1 MKKLKILLL
10 VIFLCFS
17 YKITYSYENYI
28 RYKINNEI
36 ITNFDLNKEEKY
48 LIALSPELNNLEKKQ
63 LESLAKNS
71 IINEKIKKIELE
83 KFFELNKNI
92 DDPVLKS
99 IMKGLFSNIGIIDEK
114 NIINHL
120 SNYDLTLEWV
130 REKIEI
136 ETLWNNLIFSR
147 YKNQIVLDLDEIKK
161 ELKNEIKNK
170 KDSKSYFLSEIFF
183 NPTNEI
189 SLDELKK
196 QIKKSIK
203 EKGFNNTA
211 TIFGISD
218 SAKTGGKIGWVDESS
233 LSPLITNKIKDLK
246 IEEITNFIKLSN
258 GYIIL
263 KVEDIKIIQQKIN
276 EEKALENKIFF
287 EKNKQLGQFS
297 QILFNKIKQ
306 DTSIR
311 EN

>member
-1 MKKLKILLL
+1 MKKLKISLL
-10 VIFLCFS
+10 IFFLCFS

-28 RYKINNEI
+28 KYKINNKI

-48 LIALSPELNNLEKKQ
+48 LIALNPELSNLEKNQ
-63 LESLAKNS
+63 LENLAINSL
-71 IINEKIKKIELE
+71 INEKIKKIELE
-83 KFFELNKNI
+83 KFFELNKNL

-99 IMKGLFSNIGIIDEK
+99 IMKGLFSNIGIVDEK

-120 SNYDLTLEWV
+120 SNHDLTLEWV

-147 YKNQIVLDLDEIKK
+147 YKNQIVLDLDKLKK

-246 IEEITNFIKLSN
+246 IKEITNFIKLSN

-263 KVEDIKIIQQKIN
+263 KVEDIKIIQKKID
-276 EEKALENKIFF
+276 EKKALNNKIIFV
-287 EKNKQLGQFS
+287 KNKQLEQFS
-297 QILFNKIKQ
+297 QILFNKIKR

>member
-1 MKKLKILLL
+1 MKKLKISLL
-10 VIFLCFS
+10 IFFLCFS

-28 RYKINNEI
+28 KYKINNKI

-48 LIALSPELNNLEKKQ
+48 LIALNPELSNLEKNQ
-63 LESLAKNS
+63 LENLAINSL
-71 IINEKIKKIELE
+71 INEKIKKIELE
-83 KFFELNKNI
+83 KYFELNKNI
-92 DDPVLKS
+92 DDPLLKS
-99 IMKGLFSNIGIIDEK
+99 IMEGLFSSIGIVDEK

-120 SNYDLTLEWV
+120 SNHDLTLEWV

-147 YKNQIVLDLDEIKK
+147 YKNQIVLDLDKLKK

-196 QIKKSIK
+196 QIEKSIK

-218 SAKTGGKIGWVDESS
+218 SAKIGGGIGWINENSLNSKIKESIKKLKIGETSK
-233 LSPLITNKIKDLK
+233 PII
-246 IEEITNFIKLSN
+246 LSN
-258 GYIIL
+258 GILIL
-263 KVEDIKIIQQKIN
+263 KV
-276 EEKALENKIFF
+276 
-287 EKNKQLGQFS
+287 
-297 QILFNKIKQ
+297 
-306 DTSIR
+306 TSIR
-311 EN
+311 KSKNKINLELELKKAINYERNRQLNQYSKIYFNKTKKNLGIDE

>member
-10 VIFLCFS
+10 IIFLCFS

-28 RYKINNEI
+28 KYKINNEI

-99 IMKGLFSNIGIIDEK
+99 IMKGLFSNIGIINEK

-189 SLDELKK
+189 SLGELKK
-196 QIKKSIK
+196 QIKKSIE

-233 LSPLITNKIKDLK
+233 LSPLITNKIKNLK

-276 EEKALENKIFF
+276 EKKALDNKIFF
-287 EKNKQLGQFS
+287 EKNKQLAQFS
-297 QILFNKIKQ
+297 QILFNKIKK

>member
-10 VIFLCFS
+10 IIFLCFS

-28 RYKINNEI
+28 KYKINNEI

-99 IMKGLFSNIGIIDEK
+99 IMKGLFSNIGIINEK

-189 SLDELKK
+189 SLGELKK
-196 QIKKSIK
+196 QIKKSIE

-233 LSPLITNKIKDLK
+233 LSPLIINKIKNLK

-276 EEKALENKIFF
+276 EKKALDNKIFF
-287 EKNKQLGQFS
+287 EKNKQLAQFS

>member
-189 SLDELKK
+189 SLGELKK
-196 QIKKSIK
+196 QIKKSIE

-233 LSPLITNKIKDLK
+233 LSPLITNKIKNLK

-276 EEKALENKIFF
+276 EKKALDNKIFF
-287 EKNKQLGQFS
+287 EKNKQLAQFS

>member
-99 IMKGLFSNIGIIDEK
+99 IMKGLFSNIGIINEK

-196 QIKKSIK
+196 QIEKSIK

-246 IEEITNFIKLSN
+246 IKEITNFIKLSN

-263 KVEDIKIIQQKIN
+263 KVEDIKIIQKKID
-276 EEKALENKIFF
+276 EKKALNNKIIFV
-287 EKNKQLGQFS
+287 KNKQLEQFS
-297 QILFNKIKQ
+297 QILFNKIKR

>member
-99 IMKGLFSNIGIIDEK
+99 IMKGLFSNIGIINEK

-189 SLDELKK
+189 SLGELKK
-196 QIKKSIK
+196 QIKKSIE

-233 LSPLITNKIKDLK
+233 LSPLITNKIKNLK

-263 KVEDIKIIQQKIN
+263 KVEDIKIIQQKID
-276 EEKALENKIFF
+276 EKKALDNKIFF
-287 EKNKQLGQFS
+287 EKNKQLAQFS

>member
-1 MKKLKILLL
+1 
-10 VIFLCFS
+10 
-17 YKITYSYENYI
+17 
-28 RYKINNEI
+28 
-36 ITNFDLNKEEKY
+36 

-189 SLDELKK
+189 SLGELKK
-196 QIKKSIK
+196 QIKKSIE

-233 LSPLITNKIKDLK
+233 LSPLITNKIKNLK

-263 KVEDIKIIQQKIN
+263 KVEDIKIIQQKID
-276 EEKALENKIFF
+276 EKKALDNKIFF
-287 EKNKQLGQFS
+287 EKNKQLAQFS
-297 QILFNKIKQ
+297 QILFNKIKK

>member
-1 MKKLKILLL
+1 MKKINISLIIILL
-10 VIFLCFS
+10 FFS
-17 YKITYSYENYI
+17 HKITYSYENYI
-28 RYKINNEI
+28 KYKVNNEI
-36 ITNFDLNKEEKY
+36 ITNFDLDKEEKY
-48 LIALSPELNNLEKKQ
+48 LISLNPELSNLEKKQ
-63 LESLAKNS
+63 LKSLAKNS
-71 IINEKIKKIELE
+71 IINEKTKKIELE
-83 KFFELNKNI
+83 KYFDLDKNEN
-92 DDPVLKS
+92 DPVLKTILEGS
-99 IMKGLFSNIGIIDEK
+99 FSNIGIVGEK
-114 NIINHL
+114 NIIKHL
-120 SNYDLTLEWV
+120 SNHDLTLEWV
-130 REKIEI
+130 RKKIEI

-147 YKNQIVLDLDEIKK
+147 YKGQIILDLDRLKK
-161 ELKNEIKNK
+161 ELKREIKNK

-196 QIKKSIK
+196 KIEKSIK

-246 IEEITNFIKLSN
+246 IKEISNFIKLSN

-263 KVEDIKIIQQKIN
+263 KVDDIKIIKQKTD
-276 EEKALENKIFF
+276 EKKALDKKIFF
-287 EKNKQLGQFS
+287 EKNKQLAQFS
-297 QILFNKIKQ
+297 QILFNKIKR

>member
-1 MKKLKILLL
+1 MKKLKISLL
-10 VIFLCFS
+10 IFFLCFS

-28 RYKINNEI
+28 KYKINNKI

-196 QIKKSIK
+196 QIEKSIK

-246 IEEITNFIKLSN
+246 IKEITNFIKLSN

-263 KVEDIKIIQQKIN
+263 KVEDIKIIQKKID
-276 EEKALENKIFF
+276 EKKALNNKIIFV
-287 EKNKQLGQFS
+287 KNKQLEQFS
-297 QILFNKIKQ
+297 QILFNKIKR

>member
-83 KFFELNKNI
+83 KFFELNKNL

-99 IMKGLFSNIGIIDEK
+99 IMKGLFSNIGIINEK

-189 SLDELKK
+189 SLGELKK
-196 QIKKSIK
+196 QIKKSIE

-233 LSPLITNKIKDLK
+233 LSPLITNKIKNLK

-276 EEKALENKIFF
+276 EKKALDNKIFF
-287 EKNKQLGQFS
+287 EKNKQLAQFS

>member
-189 SLDELKK
+189 SLGELKK
-196 QIKKSIK
+196 QIKKSIE

-233 LSPLITNKIKDLK
+233 LSPLITNKIKNLK

-263 KVEDIKIIQQKIN
+263 KVEDIKIIQQKID
-276 EEKALENKIFF
+276 EKKALDNKIFF
-287 EKNKQLGQFS
+287 EKNKQLAQFS
-297 QILFNKIKQ
+297 QILFNKIKK

>member
-28 RYKINNEI
+28 KYKINNEI

-99 IMKGLFSNIGIIDEK
+99 IMKGLFSNIGIINEK

-170 KDSKSYFLSEIFF
+170 KNSKSYFLSEIFF
-183 NPTNEI
+183 NPTNKI

-233 LSPLITNKIKDLK
+233 LSPLITNKIKNLK

-263 KVEDIKIIQQKIN
+263 KVEDIKIIQQKID
-276 EEKALENKIFF
+276 EKKALDNKIFF
-287 EKNKQLGQFS
+287 EKNKQLAQFS